1 VQVSI
6 DIMALKEGD
15 RLIVVDGQ
23 GVELLVQ
30 VHDQPMRS
38 VLVVIEGPEESKPDN
53 YLMVYDGEIIRM
65 ATEQD
70 IQILRNVVR
79 E

>member
-1 VQVSI
+1 
-6 DIMALKEGD
+6 MALKEGD
-15 RLIVVDGQ
+15 KLIVVDGQ

-30 VHDQPMRS
+30 VHQMPYRA

-53 YLMVYDGEIIRM
+53 YLMVYEDDIVRM

-70 IQILRNVVR
+70 IQILRNVVS